1 MHRGV
6 IKNSWQDLHAMT
18 TPYSNNKSVGFDKQ
32 SKQTHHQKQTKATF
46 YYETDH
52 SSAPCRPLSPS
63 INSINN
69 HHERAKSA
77 DHSQMPLNET
87 TPPATS
93 SIYVST
99 LNNPAKTTSRSSRM
113 VNARSNGAIGTH
125 SSTVYIEEL
134 RKTQQECEKYELNT
148 LNTRFENYL
157 EKIKYLASANANLR
171 RQVDDAYRKY
181 MGFDEEQQIETN
193 GKNQTIKKYQHPHD
207 VQLNNLR
214 KQINN
219 EARAQTLVQIR
230 LQRADYDTKFYQ
242 TNIKLLGIHEQQ
254 QTEQLRTMRQQAQ
267 GTLQELK
274 QIQEQ
279 YQNREHDL
287 QMYKNQYTE
296 YINKL
301 INFSNEYDKI
311 AYERMDNE
319 NHLCTLNEQLS
330 FEHEYHRRR
339 QEEFEYLEQFRFD
352 LNKQFTK
359 TEFHYVVQQIRKDY
373 QELNDIRLSELE
385 KSYKAKLD
393 LVRNEISK
401 REKQQETAKPQ
412 DIRIAL
418 DSMKQEHRTSI
429 EQNQLLKD
437 KSEQLEN
444 DLRNV
449 TEQNRQRYQ
458 TVDREYQKLQR
469 ELPELDCIVV
479 HLRENAGSLWSE
491 INTYRYLLVNLLSSP
506 NDKPQKSSGPCSP
519 PLAKASTKT
528 TENKNQESKIS
539 KSMVKPMINPVTKPT
554 VDAKAKSP
562 QQYRD
567 ETTGFI
573 VHIEDGIIWVRI

>member
-1 MHRGV
+1 MLSALIFR
-6 IKNSWQDLHAMT
+6 ST
-18 TPYSNNKSVGFDKQ
+18 SNYLFVN
-32 SKQTHHQKQTKATF
+32 
-46 YYETDH
+46 
-52 SSAPCRPLSPS
+52 PS
-63 INSINN
+63 IKQLFHSFNSINAPLSVKQPLIDPN
-69 HHERAKSA
+69 PPLVGQAIEIKEFLRQNSISFDESWTCIKALCCRSTNKPSGFIHIGKERGDFACLKC
-77 DHSQMPLNET
+77 
-87 TPPATS
+87 ATS
-93 SIYVST
+93 
-99 LNNPAKTTSRSSRM
+99 
-113 VNARSNGAIGTH
+113 GTWEDFK
-125 SSTVYIEEL
+125 SQL
-134 RKTQQECEKYELNT
+134 Q
-148 LNTRFENYL
+148 
-157 EKIKYLASANANLR
+157 NLR
-171 RQVDDAYRKY
+171 SRTFCPKASLPLILLP
-181 MGFDEEQQIETN
+181 DEERDIW
-193 GKNQTIKKYQHPHD
+193 GKSKAIADCDKD
-207 VQLNNLR
+207 VLDITLSR
-214 KQINN
+214 YGFN
-219 EARAQTLVQIR
+219 EEYTLSTDT
-230 LQRADYDTKFYQ
+230 LQRYGLRIYQDQLIAPLYDADRSLVNIVVLDPICQ
-242 TNIKLLGIHEQQ
+242 TNTKPLKLTVPFGLNLLSARNAEIM
-254 QTEQLRTMRQQAQ
+254 LLPLFFAYKILPVTMILLF
-267 GTLQELK
+267 G
-274 QIQEQ
+274 
-279 YQNREHDL
+279 
-287 QMYKNQYTE
+287 
-296 YINKL
+296 
-301 INFSNEYDKI
+301 
-311 AYERMDNE
+311 
-319 NHLCTLNEQLS
+319 
-330 FEHEYHRRR
+330 
-339 QEEFEYLEQFRFD
+339 
-352 LNKQFTK
+352 
-359 TEFHYVVQQIRKDY
+359 KDY
-373 QELNDIRLSELE
+373 QELNDTRLSELE

-491 INTYRYLLVNLLSSP
+491 INTYRYLLVNLLPSP

-528 TENKNQESKIS
+528 MENKNQESKIS

>member
-1 MHRGV
+1 
-6 IKNSWQDLHAMT
+6 
-18 TPYSNNKSVGFDKQ
+18 
-32 SKQTHHQKQTKATF
+32 
-46 YYETDH
+46 
-52 SSAPCRPLSPS
+52 
-63 INSINN
+63 
-69 HHERAKSA
+69 
-77 DHSQMPLNET
+77 
-87 TPPATS
+87 
-93 SIYVST
+93 
-99 LNNPAKTTSRSSRM
+99 
-113 VNARSNGAIGTH
+113 
-125 SSTVYIEEL
+125 
-134 RKTQQECEKYELNT
+134 
-148 LNTRFENYL
+148 
-157 EKIKYLASANANLR
+157 
-171 RQVDDAYRKY
+171 
-181 MGFDEEQQIETN
+181 
-193 GKNQTIKKYQHPHD
+193 
-207 VQLNNLR
+207 
-214 KQINN
+214 
-219 EARAQTLVQIR
+219 
-230 LQRADYDTKFYQ
+230 
-242 TNIKLLGIHEQQ
+242 
-254 QTEQLRTMRQQAQ
+254 
-267 GTLQELK
+267 
-274 QIQEQ
+274 
-279 YQNREHDL
+279 
-287 QMYKNQYTE
+287 
-296 YINKL
+296 
-301 INFSNEYDKI
+301 
-311 AYERMDNE
+311 
-319 NHLCTLNEQLS
+319 
-330 FEHEYHRRR
+330 
-339 QEEFEYLEQFRFD
+339 
-352 LNKQFTK
+352 
-359 TEFHYVVQQIRKDY
+359 KDY